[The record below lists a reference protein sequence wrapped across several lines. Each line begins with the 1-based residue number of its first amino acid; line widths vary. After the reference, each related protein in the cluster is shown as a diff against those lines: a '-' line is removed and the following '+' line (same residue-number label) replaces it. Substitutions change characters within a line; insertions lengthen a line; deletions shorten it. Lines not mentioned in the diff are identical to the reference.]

1 MKINI
6 QNSSYMIGSKHVY
19 YCFQSSDLSL
29 TNIYEDEHAPQYIDL
44 LNSKSK
50 KILLSCVKVLLMS
63 NYVFRFKCKAKLN
76 NKLQRPSPRRSIESG
91 LDRQAD

>member
-19 YCFQSSDLSL
+19 YCFQSSDLSQ
-29 TNIYEDEHAPQYIDL
+29 TNIYEDEHAPQYIDI

-50 KILLSCVKVLLMS
+50 RILLSCIKVLLMS
-63 NYVFRFKCKAKLN
+63 KLCFPI
-76 NKLQRPSPRRSIESG
+76 KM
-91 LDRQAD
+91 